1 MKMKSK
7 QKPKGA
13 KQEISIDTVMH
24 VSRLAHLNITKA
36 EARKY
41 QKEINDILAAFKE
54 LKKIKTNAK
63 PSFHPLSVKD
73 VTRKDEAEQSFYQEQ
88 ALANTK
94 HKEKGFFKGPRS
106 V

>member
-1 MKMKSK
+1 MKKKRQATSK
-7 QKPKGA
+7 GG
-13 KQEISIDTVMH
+13 ISVDTVMH
-24 VSRLAHLNITKA
+24 VARLARLNLTSC

-41 QKEINDILAAFKE
+41 QKELNDILSAFRE
-54 LKKIKTNAK
+54 LKKIKTNVK
-63 PSFHPLSVKD
+63 PSFHPLAVKD
-73 VTRKDEAEQSFYQEQ
+73 VTRKDELEQSFYQEQ

>member
-1 MKMKSK
+1 MKRKK
-7 QKPKGA
+7 VAGKR
-13 KQEISIDTVMH
+13 QEITADTVMH
-24 VSRLAHLNITKA
+24 IARLSRLNLTKG
-36 EARKY
+36 EVRKY
-41 QKEINDILAAFKE
+41 QKELNEILAAFRE
-54 LKKIKTNAK
+54 LKKIKTNVK
-63 PSFHPLSVKD
+63 PSFHPLAVKD